1 MRCDSKF
8 SRPGSPLVLLIFITG
23 MAFSG
28 VASAGQYLVFKGV
41 NVTQTCLE
49 PLLAAPSGATY
60 YTQQLN
66 FICSSM
72 SYSDSDILVYDDKE
86 KSCITFEDFKTSTS
100 ADIYSTYIMY
110 TGISGSLESLLDAIF
125 SINNNAIVSFDAFS
139 GEVEQI
145 TATACSASGSSGG
158 GGGGTPTDTDS
169 DGVADSTDNCVF
181 IPNPDQGD
189 TDNDGV
195 GDVCDNCLLKA
206 NADQLDVDGD
216 GFGNACDGDLNND
229 LMVNSLDIGL
239 YKAAFFTQGVS
250 SADFNGDGIVNS
262 LDTGLLKLMLFKPP
276 GL

>member
-1 MRCDSKF
+1 MLEQELNNPRDVNRTRLF
-8 SRPGSPLVLLIFITG
+8 STHFLNTVYADREAEEVFAFPDVWSGGGEEPVVIFRDPENDRD
-23 MAFSG
+23 ALF
-28 VASAGQYLVFKGV
+28 
-41 NVTQTCLE
+41 
-49 PLLAAPSGATY
+49 LAAKGGRAADNHGNMDAGS
-60 YTQQLN
+60 
-66 FICSSM
+66 FI
-72 SYSDSDILVYDDKE
+72 
-86 KSCITFEDFKTSTS
+86 FEIEGVRWSVDPGNQG
-100 ADIYSTYIMY
+100 Y
-110 TGISGSLESLLDAIF
+110 
-125 SINNNAIVSFDAFS
+125 
-139 GEVEQI
+139 GELEQI
-145 TATACSASGSSGG
+145 TATACGASGGTGG

-229 LMVNSLDIGL
+229 LIVNSQDIGL